1 MAQWAHST
9 NAYAEPDDATQRPPP
24 GTRLD
29 QILADLKARPRP
41 HLREPEALDNRNVT
55 PLNTPFR
62 TEFQT
67 LQASIDQLADRM
79 DSHRLAEAIAALS
92 DKVATL
98 HADRSLGEAE
108 MRLLRSIRRSL
119 DDLIYQMSLT
129 GTDAQPA
136 QAAPA
141 PHAAAANPVQETP
154 PVFGRRP
161 TRPAGPRPLPGQIG
175 VPRLEPA
182 RLPLAGSPG
191 GKLWPGSQ
199 FLSRHPL
206 ASVAAAVTIALL
218 LAQGMTQFSPKLSD
232 ITGSIREA
240 ARGTPSTA
248 LPTAPP
254 SNLPQKQDYAGV
266 YVPAPQP
273 VPASPAIPAP
283 VPMAAPPAAMPA
295 PSLTTTVTA
304 ARPTEEVSGIAAYQA
319 GVRLADG
326 PARDFRGALVLFEKA
341 GDMPAAQFRLAL
353 LYERGQGA
361 PKNPALARA
370 LYQRAAERGHVRAMH
385 NLGVLYA
392 DGPDGKPDYAL
403 AAEWFRRAADY
414 GLRDSQYN
422 LATLTAR
429 GLGVEKKPVAA
440 YSWFSLAAAQGDAE
454 AARQRDEIG
463 KSMDAGSLR
472 AAKAVTEAF
481 RAKTPD
487 PTVNQIAVN

>member
-1 MAQWAHST
+1 
-9 NAYAEPDDATQRPPP
+9 
-24 GTRLD
+24 
-29 QILADLKARPRP
+29 
-41 HLREPEALDNRNVT
+41 
-55 PLNTPFR
+55 
-62 TEFQT
+62 
-67 LQASIDQLADRM
+67 
-79 DSHRLAEAIAALS
+79 
-92 DKVATL
+92 VATL
-98 HADRSLGEAE
+98 HADRSLGDAE

-129 GTDAQPA
+129 GSEGQHQQPA
-136 QAAPA
+136 TAPQIAPSNPA
-141 PHAAAANPVQETP
+141 PEAA
-154 PVFGRRP
+154 PVFGRRS

-175 VPRLEPA
+175 VPHLEPA
-182 RLPLAGSPG
+182 RSMIAGLSG
-191 GKLWPGSQ
+191 GKTWPGEKTWSGSQ

-218 LAQGMTQFSPKLSD
+218 LAQGMTQFAPKLSD
-232 ITGSIREA
+232 ITGSIRESTRSTPLPA
-240 ARGTPSTA
+240 APTQTPH
-248 LPTAPP
+248 
-254 SNLPQKQDYAGV
+254 KQEYAGV
-266 YVPAPQP
+266 YVPVPPPAPEQSFATAPAPIP
-273 VPASPAIPAP
+273 VTAPPPAPAASQPAI
-283 VPMAAPPAAMPA
+283 
-295 PSLTTTVTA
+295 VTA
-304 ARPTEEVSGIAAYQA
+304 ARPPAEDVRGIAAYQA

-326 PARDFRGALVLFEKA
+326 PARDFRGAMALFEKA

-370 LYQRAAERGHVRAMH
+370 LYQRAAEKGHVRAMH

-440 YSWFSLAAAQGDAE
+440 YSWFSLAAAQGDAD

>member
-1 MAQWAHST
+1 MAQWANST
-9 NAYAEPDDATQRPPP
+9 NAYAEPYDSPHRPEP

-41 HLREPEALDNRNVT
+41 HLREPEPLDHRNVT

-67 LQASIDQLADRM
+67 LQDSIDQLADRM
-79 DSHRLAEAIAALS
+79 DSHRLTEAIADLS
-92 DKVATL
+92 DKIATL

-119 DDLIYQMSLT
+119 DDLIYQMNLT
-129 GTDAQPA
+129 GTEPETAPSA
-136 QAAPA
+136 RAPA
-141 PHAAAANPVQETP
+141 PAPVAEP
-154 PVFGRRP
+154 PPAFGRRAA
-161 TRPAGPRPLPGQIG
+161 RPAGPRPLPGQIG

-182 RLPLAGSPG
+182 RPPHAGLRG
-191 GKLWPGSQ
+191 GKTWPGSQ
-199 FLSRHPL
+199 FVSRHPL
-206 ASVAAAVTIALL
+206 TSVAAAVTIAVV
-218 LAQGMTQFSPKLSD
+218 LAQSVTQFSPKLTD
-232 ITGSIREA
+232 ITGSIRQ
-240 ARGTPSTA
+240 GTRAS
-248 LPTAPP
+248 AP
-254 SNLPQKQDYAGV
+254 
-266 YVPAPQP
+266 PAPQGAAPVPSPQRQDYVGVYAPAAQPSP
-273 VPASPAIPAP
+273 VPAYAAAP
-283 VPMAAPPAAMPA
+283 VPVATPISAPPVAAQPA
-295 PSLTTTVTA
+295 TMTA
-304 ARPTEEVSGIAAYQA
+304 ARPMDDVSGIAAYQA

-326 PARDFRGALVLFEKA
+326 PARDFRGAIVLFEKA

-353 LYERGQGA
+353 LYERGQGT

-370 LYQRAAERGHVRAMH
+370 LYQRAAEKGHVRAMH

-440 YSWFSLAAAQGDAE
+440 YSWFALAAAQGDAE
-454 AARQRDEIG
+454 AARQRDEIA
-463 KSMDAGSLR
+463 KTMDAGSLR
-472 AAKAVTEAF
+472 AGKAVTDAF

-487 PTVNQIAVN
+487 PAVNQIAVN